1 MKPLIFSIMNI
12 NQEIVNKI
20 KFMRKQRQL
29 SSLDVAEKLNIDI
42 STYNRLE
49 SGKTLTW
56 SRYFEDLLIVFDM
69 SAEEF
74 FQDLIVDAIKIK
86 NREGSFERDNLNV
99 ENINSQNHLVLEKL
113 IAVYE
118 ERLQEKDLIIAQLQQ
133 IIDKFMK

>member
-1 MKPLIFSIMNI
+1 MNI

>member
-1 MKPLIFSIMNI
+1 
-12 NQEIVNKI
+12 
-20 KFMRKQRQL
+20 
-29 SSLDVAEKLNIDI
+29 
-42 STYNRLE
+42 
-49 SGKTLTW
+49 
-56 SRYFEDLLIVFDM
+56 M

>member
-1 MKPLIFSIMNI
+1 MNI

-20 KFMRKQRQL
+20 KFMRKQRQF

-56 SRYFEDLLIVFDM
+56 SRYLEDLLIVFDM

>member
-1 MKPLIFSIMNI
+1 MNI

-20 KFMRKQRQL
+20 KFMRKQRQF